1 MTENGHSSLAGCA
14 NVEDDGEMSAYKKDA
29 LSVVTFKI
37 VYNEE
42 DFKTKNFLE
51 FKPEM
56 AHQVFGESENI
67 FGYRSLSV
75 SLYYLHNSSNCYADI
90 HCADKIKSD
99 LYKPDDVLGCLN
111 QWLPEN
117 FTTDGDK
124 FKKMMENEDHD
135 IMFGKVL
142 TTFKDTKTCAL
153 FPHENVFA
161 TYKITECDL
170 KDEKFKE
177 YHQRFETFIVWF
189 IDAANFI
196 DLEDEKWMIFYVY
209 EELEHPVTKKLC
221 ITPIGFCTIYNF
233 FCYPDKMRSRISQ
246 FFVLPSHQRRGIGA
260 RLYHTIAQR
269 LRELPSV
276 VDITVEE
283 PTAVF
288 QKVRD
293 IDDSH
298 LILEKLK
305 EHNKRISTMSRDNAV
320 KFMHEYKI
328 CQRQSRRLVD
338 VLNCYSVLKN
348 KDEYQKYLDSIKNR
362 IKTYIEKDNCDN
374 KKRKFDVAMTNVEPV
389 DKKAAIEAEFK
400 KYVSEI
406 EPSVKGLEQLL
417 QNKI

>member
-1 MTENGHSSLAGCA
+1 MTANGHSSLANCA
-14 NVEDDGEMSAYKKDA
+14 NVDDGEMSAYKKDA
-29 LSVVTFKI
+29 LSVVRFKI
-37 VYNEE
+37 VYNE
-42 DFKTKNFLE
+42 DDYKTKNFLE

-67 FGYRSLSV
+67 FGYRSLSI

-90 HCADKIKSD
+90 HSTDKIKSD
-99 LYKPDDVLGCLN
+99 LYKPDDVLACLN

-153 FPHENVFA
+153 FPNENVIA

-221 ITPIGFCTIYNF
+221 VTPIGFCTIYNF

-260 RLYHTIAQR
+260 HLYHTVAQR

-276 VDITVEE
+276 VDITENQRHRRQSFNFGE
-283 PTAVF
+283 IERAQ
-288 QKVRD
+288 QK
-293 IDDSH
+293 IA
-298 LILEKLK
+298 
-305 EHNKRISTMSRDNAV
+305 TMSRDTAV
-320 KFMHEYKI
+320 KLMHEYKI
-328 CQRQSRRLVD
+328 CQRQARRLVD
-338 VLNCYSVLKN
+338 ILNCYSALKN

-362 IKTYIEKDNCDN
+362 IKTYIEV
-374 KKRKFDVAMTNVEPV
+374 RG
-389 DKKAAIEAEFK
+389 I
-400 KYVSEI
+400 YR
-406 EPSVKGLEQLL
+406 
-417 QNKI
+417 